1 MKVLLVGG
9 GAREHIIAES
19 LHKNGA
25 SIIVAMKNSNPGIL
39 ELSGSDTDDWFEG
52 PETDVSDIAKW
63 AKNKNVDFAIIGL
76 EDPLG
81 VGISNKLE
89 DVGIPTVGPRKKP
102 AKIEGSKLFARSLM
116 ERHNIPGQIEYFATK
131 DISALEDYITESDGE
146 LVLKPIGLTAG
157 KGVKV
162 MGDHLLSKEDAIE
175 YGRTII
181 EESIGGFHE
190 VLIEEKLYGEEFV
203 IQCFVD
209 GVHVVPMPT
218 VKDYKRAHEGNK
230 GSNTGGM
237 GSYSQADGLLP
248 FLSKEEYQD
257 SVDII
262 EKVVLALKDEEHEY
276 KGILYGQFMLT
287 NKGIKVIEFNSR
299 FGDPE
304 CMNVLSLLKTNF
316 VDVCKDI
323 INGTLEKTQIEFA
336 KKSTVCKYIVPEGYG
351 ETPLENAE
359 ICLDEEKIEELGAKI
374 YFAKVNKSKKGL
386 LTTTSRSIGIVGIG
400 DTIAEAEEVAEK
412 SISFISG
419 KFSVRHD
426 IGKATLINSEIR
438 NIHNLRS
445 VSEHIPVASIS

>member
-19 LHKNGA
+19 LYKNGA
-25 SIIVAMKNSNPGIL
+25 SIIVAMNNSNPGIL
-39 ELSGSDTDDWFEG
+39 KLSGRDNMLAC
-52 PETDVSDIAKW
+52 PETNVSDIAKW
-63 AKNKNVDFAIIGL
+63 ACNEKADFAIIGL

-81 VGISNKLE
+81 VGISDELE
-89 DVGIPTVGPRKKP
+89 NVGIPTVGPRKEP
-102 AKIEGSKLFARSLM
+102 AKIEMSKLFARSLM
-116 ERHNIPGQIEYFATK
+116 KRHNIPGQIEYFATN
-131 DISALEDYITESDGE
+131 DISALNDYIIDSDGE

-230 GSNTGGM
+230 GPNTGGM

-248 FLSKEEYQD
+248 FLSKEEYQN
-257 SVDII
+257 SVGII
-262 EKVVLALKDEEHEY
+262 EQVVLALKDEGYEY

-304 CMNVLSLLKTNF
+304 CMNVLTLLKTNF

-323 INGTLEKTQIEFA
+323 INGTLEKTKIEFA
-336 KKSTVCKYIVPEGYG
+336 KKSTVCKYIVPKGYG
-351 ETPLENAE
+351 EVPLENEE
-359 ICLDEEKIEELGAKI
+359 ICLDKEKIEELGAKI
-374 YFAKVNKSKKGL
+374 YFAKVNESEKGL

-400 DTIAEAEEVAEK
+400 DTIEEAEKIAER

-419 KFSVRHD
+419 KFSIRHD
-426 IGKATLINSEIR
+426 IGKAELIDNEIR
-438 NIHNLRS
+438 NIHNLRLA
-445 VSEHIPVASIS
+445 SEKVLVTNIS